1 MTMLQLLLVED
12 ENDVADLYRELLEDY
27 KKANGKQIE
36 MRVCNS
42 LSDAKSNLDDSID
55 AAVVDLNLGQ
65 GTTDG
70 AEVIREL
77 REHFRVPVAVL
88 TGTPFDAD
96 REPPV
101 IEVFTKG
108 EFEFAE
114 VLDRLWEPYNIGLT
128 RIMGG
133 RGLLEDRLNAV
144 FLNNLLPT
152 LNEWVRYGQ
161 DDTDRTEKA
170 LLRFTLGHLVANLDG
185 DETPCY
191 PEEVYLSPPLKKKL
205 TTGSLVRL
213 KSDDSLYVVMT
224 PACDLV
230 LRNGQSKAS
239 SIQCA
244 KIQPAETVYATLG
257 GNSKERKNKRDQLR
271 MNNYRPCFHWLP
283 DSISV
288 SGGFLDF
295 REVQS
300 VPRDDFD
307 SMFEQFDA
315 RIAPGFIK
323 DIVFRFSAFY
333 ARQGQ
338 PEISSPAA
346 S

>member
-1 MTMLQLLLVED
+1 MLQLLLVED
-12 ENDVADLYRELLEDY
+12 EDEFVSQYQDVLEDY
-27 KKANGKQIE
+27 NKETGKQIE
-36 MRVCNS
+36 MLVCGS
-42 LSDAKSNLDDSID
+42 ISDAKDSLDYSVD
-55 AAVVDLNLGQ
+55 AAIVDLNLGQ
-65 GTTDG
+65 GISDG

-101 IEVFTKG
+101 IGVFTKG
-108 EFEFAE
+108 KHRFEE
-114 VLDRLWEPYNIGLT
+114 VLDCLWEPYNIGLT

-170 LLRFTLGHLVANLDG
+170 LLRYTLGHLVANLDG

-230 LRNGQSKAS
+230 PRNGQSKAT

-244 KIQPAETVYATLG
+244 KIQPVETVYATLD
-257 GNSKERKNKRDQLR
+257 GNSKDRKNKREQLR

-283 DSISV
+283 ESITV

-300 VPRDDFD
+300 MPRDDFD
-307 SMFEQFDA
+307 SKFEQLEA

-323 DIVFRFSAFY
+323 DVVFRFSAFY